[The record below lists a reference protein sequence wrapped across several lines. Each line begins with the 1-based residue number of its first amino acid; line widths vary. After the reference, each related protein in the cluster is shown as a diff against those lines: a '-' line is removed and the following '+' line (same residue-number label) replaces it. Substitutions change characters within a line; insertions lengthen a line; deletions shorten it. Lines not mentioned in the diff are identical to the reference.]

1 VTNRGSGTV
10 SVMNTD
16 TNKVT
21 AIIRVGRAPALA
33 AVNPLTGTI
42 YLANFRLRDRVSNH
56 SPEGMI
62 MLLPSCQPSGDKHG
76 AGA

>member
-16 TNKVT
+16 TNQVT
-21 AIIRVGRAPALA
+21 ATIRVGRAPALA

-42 YLANFRLRDRVSNH
+42 YVANFGSGTVSVIT
-56 SPEGMI
+56 PRRG
-62 MLLPSCQPSGDKHG
+62 
-76 AGA
+76 